1 MSKSSHKPVIAVI
14 PGDGIGPEVVAQA
27 VKVLIAAAGEDTFE
41 FSQYELGAQHWLDTG
56 EVLSDETLADLA
68 TRDAIILG
76 AVGAAPGSS
85 TIPSGL
91 LERGLLLKLRFEF
104 DQDVNLR
111 PSKIYP
117 GVVTPCPKR
126 YSTRDRWTSWSCARA
141 RRACTWAM
149 AGPCAKGR
157 PTRWPRRSAS
167 IPRSAWNASCAMH
180 LSSPRSAATR
190 SPSCTSTTSW

>member
-1 MSKSSHKPVIAVI
+1 MQSSRATESAPKWWPKPSRSLS
-14 PGDGIGPEVVAQA
+14 QRR
-27 VKVLIAAAGEDTFE
+27 EDTFE

-117 GVVTPCPKR
+117 GVVTPLSQAVLDQGPVDFVVVR
-126 YSTRDRWTSWSCARA
+126 EGTEGMYVGNGGTLRQYRVRRGT
-141 RRACTWAM
+141 RRALC
-149 AGPCAKGR
+149 
-157 PTRWPRRSAS
+157 
-167 IPRSAWNASCAMH
+167 I
-180 LSSPRSAATR
+180 
-190 SPSCTSTTSW
+190 